1 MVEKIVN
8 KFQKLAR
15 CGVKESKITFSKP
28 SGLQNWFLLEVFK
41 VLLRI
46 IMPRDSDID
55 VGLLTELVR
64 ENGVESLTHG
74 AAIKK
79 A

>member
-1 MVEKIVN
+1 
-8 KFQKLAR
+8 
-15 CGVKESKITFSKP
+15 
-28 SGLQNWFLLEVFK
+28 
-41 VLLRI
+41 
-46 IMPRDSDID
+46 MPRDSDID

-64 ENGVESLTHG
+64 ESNVESLTHG